1 MPPLQVMRLLLCA
14 LALGIASGVAAQDA
28 VPQKGER
35 ARAAEQLLSHVRLP
49 AGFRIRLYAVVPGAR
64 HMAVAPSGQ
73 RVFVGTFGDTVW
85 TVDDGDGDGRAE
97 AVRRFAPD
105 TAFQLANG
113 VCLDGDGTL
122 YVADFNQ
129 VLAFPRATDTTAGAP
144 AAKRVVVPQGKLVPP
159 DTGTG
164 HGARVCRIGPDGL
177 LYIALGQPHN
187 VPPRDRL
194 DAYNRVGIG
203 GIIRL
208 DPKDGGRR
216 QVHARGIR
224 NSVGIAFHPGDRSL
238 WFTDNQTDR
247 MGDDIPPGEINRA
260 TAPGQHFG
268 YPWLGGKSVRI
279 TEHGYDRDPLPP
291 DAVPPEVETD
301 AHAADLG
308 LAFYTGTHFPPR
320 YRGGIFSAQ
329 HGSWDRSTPIG
340 ARVMFT
346 ALKAD
351 GTAERAEVFAAGW
364 LDQASGRYRGRPVDV
379 AMLPDGSLL
388 VSDDRAGAIYRIEY
402 TGK

>member
-1 MPPLQVMRLLLCA
+1 MLPLRLPAALLG
-14 LALGIASGVAAQDA
+14 LLVLGGGAAAADA
-28 VPQKGER
+28 VPQGGER
-35 ARAAEQLLSHVRLP
+35 AQAAQQLLSHLHLP
-49 AGFRIRLYAVVPGAR
+49 AGFRISLYAVVPGAR
-64 HMAVAPSGQ
+64 HMAVAPSGR

-85 TVDDGDGDGRAE
+85 TVDDADGDGRAE
-97 AVRRFAPD
+97 TVRRFAPG

-113 VCLDGDGTL
+113 VCLDPAGTL

-129 VLAFPRATDTTAGAP
+129 VLAFPNAADAP
-144 AAKRVVVPQGKLVPP
+144 ADVAARTVVPRGALVPP

-187 VPPRDRL
+187 VPPRERL
-194 DAYNRVGIG
+194 EAYARVGIG

-216 QVHARGIR
+216 QVYARGIR
-224 NSVGIAFHPGDRSL
+224 NSVGMAFHPKDGSL

-247 MGDDIPPGEINRA
+247 MGDDIPPGELNRA

-268 YPWLGGKSVRI
+268 YPWLGGRSVRI
-279 TEHGYDRDPLPP
+279 TEHGYDRDPLPR
-291 DAVPPEVETD
+291 DAVPPMVEMD

-308 LAFYTGTHFPPR
+308 LTFYTGTRFPPR

-329 HGSWDRSTPIG
+329 HGSWNRSTPIG

-351 GTAERAEVFAAGW
+351 GTAEHAEVFAAGW
-364 LDQASGRYRGRPVDV
+364 LDPASGRYRGRPVDV

-402 TGK
+402 TGE